1 MLAQD
6 AVELSD
12 EGARLLAEGC
22 RPFRGP
28 DGQHM
33 TPAQC
38 TVANVD
44 ILARFWLVRCTLRGP
59 NLMLS
64 AHNMRSCC
72 PVVFAVTL
80 MPSTRA
86 IWVNANGR

>member
-1 MLAQD
+1 MLVQD

-33 TPAQC
+33 TPGQC
-38 TVANVD
+38 TVVNVD
-44 ILARFWLVRCTLRGP
+44 ILARFWLVRGTLRDYNP
-59 NLMLS
+59 NTERACVVLLELQRATAQLS
-64 AHNMRSCC
+64 VRL
-72 PVVFAVTL
+72 P
-80 MPSTRA
+80 
-86 IWVNANGR
+86 